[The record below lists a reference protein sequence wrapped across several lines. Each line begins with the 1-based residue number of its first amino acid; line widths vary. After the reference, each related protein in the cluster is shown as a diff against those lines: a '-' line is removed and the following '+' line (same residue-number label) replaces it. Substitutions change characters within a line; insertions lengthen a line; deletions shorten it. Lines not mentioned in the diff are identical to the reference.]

1 MRASTGVEATGFPKR
16 NLPKKMTPALADKSP
31 AKAAPRH
38 LETSSSQHRM
48 DIPNLEVVTL
58 SGKRLSLKEDLQ
70 EAVRFLEED
79 GCLVLKGAT
88 DLSPVESILSTNKPS
103 VDAVKK
109 DIVLND
115 VSKAFI
121 SRFYTSID

>member
-1 MRASTGVEATGFPKR
+1 
-16 NLPKKMTPALADKSP
+16 MTPALAKKTPPKLPHVTSRRL
-31 AKAAPRH
+31 PRNT
-38 LETSSSQHRM
+38 EM
-48 DIPNLEVVTL
+48 DIPNIEVVTL

-121 SRFYTSID
+121 SRFSLV